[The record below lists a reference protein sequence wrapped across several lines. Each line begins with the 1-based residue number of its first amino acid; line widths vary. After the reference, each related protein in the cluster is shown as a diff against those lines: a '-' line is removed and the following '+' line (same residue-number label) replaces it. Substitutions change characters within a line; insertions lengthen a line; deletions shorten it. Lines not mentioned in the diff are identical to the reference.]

1 MRRVLALVLC
11 TCILFSLT
19 ACGNKKEEVG
29 FVSLYSEMLSLNN
42 VESSVD
48 LSVSFDDVDEASLL
62 LAKLTYLKEKGNL
75 SDFDTVQDVYVKR
88 ASDFVSLVNGLSN
101 SSISLQGS
109 FEQSSSKD
117 MYGDLTLSTG
127 YSKDYDTSIGFIGNL
142 LFVDSDTMVELYR
155 NYMSETTDLAI
166 ESLNSSFDSLKE
178 SMKDSDFVQ
187 IPFNSISTADL
198 KDSAAKCHSINS
210 YLNKFVS
217 KYCGN
222 IVKENSKTD
231 FSITLKVSEIKNV
244 IKGIYDL
251 AKEEPG
257 DFFDCAKDL
266 VVSAKSVYLI
276 DGTENNFFKGLLND
290 ETDVKKAKKDFVKK
304 WKSLSF
310 DSFYSEVISDDLQKL
325 VDSFAGSEL
334 TMNISK
340 DGESYKYSF
349 TLKLASDS
357 SKSALTVNYGSVVK
371 SITSNSISLSLFDMP
386 TLYDSFVEELSEI
399 LSSGEDNFELP
410 SIIGS
415 DEESENKRP
424 VNEDVQANPDTDKI
438 INIVPMA
445 SISSLASVLNFYN
458 LSCRGMEESEFKDYI
473 YSDFRNVASS
483 VGFRLDDIVESTANH
498 SYEMSVSSEGESL
511 SMAIS
516 ADTGRLSYK
525 IKVPYVKP
533 MITLQNWVGSVEK
546 LTGLK
551 LGNAYI
557 VEMLKMAE
565 DGVVSNDYLS
575 YNMNS
580 MNETLEYLITYTEL
594 EENAVLTFNIY
605 TYLF

>member
-19 ACGNKKEEVG
+19 ACGDKKVETG

-62 LAKLTYLKEKGNL
+62 LAKLTYLKGKGNL

-88 ASDFVSLVNGLSN
+88 ASDFVGLVNGLSN
-101 SSISLQGS
+101 SSISLKGS

-166 ESLNSSFDSLKE
+166 ESLNSSFDSFKD

-187 IPFNSISTADL
+187 IPFNFISTADL

-251 AKEEPG
+251 AKEEPD

-276 DGTENNFFKGLLND
+276 DGTENNFFKELLND

-310 DSFYSEVISDDLQKL
+310 DSFYSEVISDDFQKL

-357 SKSALTVNYGSVVK
+357 SKSALTINYGSVVK
-371 SITSNSISLSLFDMP
+371 STASNSISLSLFDMP

-399 LSSGEDNFELP
+399 LSSGDDNFELP
-410 SIIGS
+410 SIIDS

-445 SISSLASVLNFYN
+445 SISSLASVLNFY

-483 VGFRLDDIVESTANH
+483 VGFKLDDIVESTANH

-525 IKVPYVKP
+525 ITVPYVKP